1 MPSVIFDK
9 KLFKDTQ
16 HLECGICM
24 EPFEEGYDYITPLA
38 CDGRH
43 FYHSD
48 CIEEWL
54 TLPRKT
60 NALFAANFRPQA

>member
-54 TLPRKT
+54 T
-60 NALFAANFRPQA
+60 